1 MCSAVFLSLSLF
13 HPILDRVRQGMVCWA
28 ELRGK
33 REWSDKRF
41 SGQELSRQRKQEVQ
55 RPSTPGSVCQK
66 LRGAEHVSA
75 RRVVQEEVK
84 QKIDGI
90 NHVRLCRSIKVLD
103 FTQKNLLLDLT
114 VIDAMEL
121 SPSAHQVCPSL
132 SPVNYFKKLINILIF
147 LIHLPFK
154 ALRIS
159 YLDGLSAAKL
169 LTYCTEKVN
178 CIYST
183 FMQTP

>member
-1 MCSAVFLSLSLF
+1 MS
-13 HPILDRVRQGMVCWA
+13 
-28 ELRGK
+28 
-33 REWSDKRF
+33 
-41 SGQELSRQRKQEVQ
+41 
-55 RPSTPGSVCQK
+55 QK

-75 RRVVQEEVK
+75 RRVVQDEVK

-90 NHVRLCRSIKVLD
+90 NHVRLCRSIKVPD

-114 VIDAMEL
+114 VIDAMEPFPIL
-121 SPSAHQVCPSL
+121 TLHQLTGSVL
-132 SPVNYFKKLINILIF
+132 YPVNYFKKLISILIF